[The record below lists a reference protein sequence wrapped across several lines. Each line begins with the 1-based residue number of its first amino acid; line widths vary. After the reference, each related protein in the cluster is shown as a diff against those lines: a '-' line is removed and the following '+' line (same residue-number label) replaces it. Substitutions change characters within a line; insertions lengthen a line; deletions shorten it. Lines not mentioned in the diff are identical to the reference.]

1 MRHDNFKVNTSVR
14 YRSYIELFANFE
26 NSRLFDIGQLF
37 WCFFLVLLVQLLSSP
52 RHSFTLRSSFSS
64 SIQTTPCLSPLI
76 AFALCLSLLFSLL
89 NRFVL
94 ESNRLFTS
102 GILKNFTSVMILLLL
117 SSLRLPIYHKM
128 YLDLWYH
135 FRLRNMSTFNQTSSY
150 NRTYERKVVEEAP
163 RIRVTTQTH
172 QPFSPVMIPASYFP
186 SFHFAPTSLS
196 SSGSPTTLGTGGT
209 VTSLRTSSDSFQAT
223 LDVSLFAPED
233 LKVNIILHH
242 RFWWSVLGVPIQVQ
256 V

>member
-1 MRHDNFKVNTSVR
+1 
-14 YRSYIELFANFE
+14 
-26 NSRLFDIGQLF
+26 
-37 WCFFLVLLVQLLSSP
+37 
-52 RHSFTLRSSFSS
+52 
-64 SIQTTPCLSPLI
+64 
-76 AFALCLSLLFSLL
+76 
-89 NRFVL
+89 
-94 ESNRLFTS
+94 
-102 GILKNFTSVMILLLL
+102 MILLLL
-117 SSLRLPIYHKM
+117 SSLGLPIYHKM

-256 V
+256 IPIRRRVKLHFNYENIGKMNSEQPSSWPCNEMKEISTIVSQRPVINSTSF